1 MEISND
7 NTAEENNNAD
17 NPANWF
23 SHLSDNFSSIYFG
36 KVPEHLQD
44 ETQKAVSATQL
55 SNVVQLLVDPK
66 NKELRVEVLALLKRH
81 DARDLL
87 VRLLEDKAHNK
98 HRKELMTACWESGL
112 DFSAYLVN
120 FARYIPASDLAE
132 CIEIATVIDEMHG
145 PFEAAQLSESMRI
158 LNSQSNT
165 DKALILEPAIFRLQA
180 AQN

>member
-1 MEISND
+1 MESSHNTSEEND
-7 NTAEENNNAD
+7 NTE

-36 KVPEHLQD
+36 KPPEHLQD
-44 ETQKAVSATQL
+44 EAQKALSAAQL
-55 SNVVQLLVDPK
+55 SNVVKLLVDPK
-66 NKELRVEVLALLKRH
+66 NKEIRIEVLDLLKRN

-87 VRLLEDKAHNK
+87 VQLIEDKAN
-98 HRKELMTACWESGL
+98 RKYRKDLITACWESGL

-120 FARYIPASDLAE
+120 FTRFIPAGDLAE

-145 PFEAAQLSESMRI
+145 PFDAAQLSESMRI
-158 LNSQSNT
+158 LNAESTT